1 MPTFYFGISDGQ
13 RIDPDEE
20 GFPASGIEAAFEL
33 AVRKA
38 RQMLAVGAA
47 KGEDLSGWAFRV
59 CDERGRWVFTLPFSV
74 AAVDPH
80 YRGARLPRRR
90 TT

>member
-1 MPTFYFGISDGQ
+1 MPTFYFGISDGH

-20 GFPASGIEAAFEL
+20 GFPASGIEAAYEM

-38 RQMLAVGAA
+38 RHMLARGAS
-47 KGEDLSGWAFRV
+47 KGEDLSGLAFRV
-59 CDERGRWVFTLPFSV
+59 CDERGRWVFTLPFPV

-80 YRGARLPRRR
+80 YRGARVPRRR
-90 TT
+90 AT

>member
-1 MPTFYFGISDGQ
+1 MPTFYFGISDGL
-13 RIDPDEE
+13 RTDPDDE
-20 GFPASGIEAAFEL
+20 GFPASGIEAAYEI

-38 RQMLAVGAA
+38 RHMLAVGAS

-59 CDERGRWVFTLPFSV
+59 HDQWGGWVFTLPFSV
-74 AAVDPH
+74 ATVDPH
-80 YRGARLPRRR
+80 YRSAPVPRRR